1 MLLLDTHVL
10 VWLDEGNPRLG
21 STALIA
27 INEALAAGQ
36 LAVATISFWEI
47 TMLIEK
53 QRLIM
58 KTEID
63 VWRSDLLQAGLQEV
77 PLRGETAIRAAQLQS
92 FHGDPA
98 DRMIVA
104 TAIENG
110 ATLITADAKILSWE
124 PFHQK
129 MDAQV

>member
-1 MLLLDTHVL
+1 
-10 VWLDEGNPRLG
+10 
-21 STALIA
+21 
-27 INEALAAGQ
+27 
-36 LAVATISFWEI
+36 
-47 TMLIEK
+47 
-53 QRLIM
+53 M

-124 PFHQK
+124 PLHQK
-129 MDAQV
+129 MDAHV